1 MISVADLC
9 SISSFDISIRIEKE
23 EEEEE
28 RNDIL
33 FSNVVFFFFFS
44 SCSEETI
51 LEIESYVTLFYRIEI
66 AVLTRED

>member
-33 FSNVVFFFFFS
+33 FSNVVFFFFS